1 MLIWLIEIY
10 AGFGM
15 ETRKWE
21 VHGSYE
27 QDALD
32 NLIDYLMEDD
42 NNSHLFDFNEEME
55 DDMVLTG
62 GNCSD
67 RLITYGMFN
76 IKPLKDIEDDDDILV
91 KQV

>member
-1 MLIWLIEIY
+1 MLVWLVEIY

-21 VHGSYE
+21 VQGSHE
-27 QDALD
+27 HDVID
-32 NLIDYLMEDD
+32 TLIDYLMEDD
-42 NNSHLFDFNEEME
+42 NNNHLFDFNNEFE
-55 DDMVLTG
+55 DDMVLIG

-67 RLITYGMFN
+67 RLITYGIFN
-76 IKPLKDIEDDDDILV
+76 ITPLKNIKDDDDTLV